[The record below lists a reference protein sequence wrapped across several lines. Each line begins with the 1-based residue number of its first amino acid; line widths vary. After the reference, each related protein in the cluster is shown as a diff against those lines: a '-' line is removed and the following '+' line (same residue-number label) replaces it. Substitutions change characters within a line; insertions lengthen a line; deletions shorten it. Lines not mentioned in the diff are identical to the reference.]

1 MGKNTTGTFV
11 NVNGYHLYLVWAQHE
26 NTFRILE
33 RVRETM
39 SLISNAPQQ
48 VRLGHTDD
56 ELSAT
61 LAPRV
66 IELRLQE

>member
-1 MGKNTTGTFV
+1 
-11 NVNGYHLYLVWAQHE
+11 
-26 NTFRILE
+26 
-33 RVRETM
+33 M

-48 VRLGHTDD
+48 VRLGHTDG